1 MKKISII
8 VPCFNEQEVIQKTY
22 GRLRELSLPGYEKEI
37 LFVDDGSRDRTP
49 EILKGFA
56 ARDPQ
61 VRVLL
66 FVRNFGHQP
75 AVSAGI
81 AHCSGDAAVILDADL
96 QDPPE
101 LIGEMLEKW
110 EEGNEIVYGKRLKRK
125 GESVF
130 KKMTAWA
137 YYRVLGML
145 GGNYIPRDTGDFRLI
160 DRKVCDYLNALS
172 EHNRFLRGLTAW
184 AGFSSCPVEYIREE
198 RAAGETKYTL
208 KKMLRLAGDGI
219 AAFSDRPLKL
229 PLYFGIGLMLISA
242 VYLVLGIIF
251 GVLGIWPAYHVLF
264 AITFLLL
271 SLFGIFLG
279 IMGMYLGRMYDEL
292 KDRPLYMIKEKV
304 NFS

>member
-1 MKKISII
+1 
-8 VPCFNEQEVIQKTY
+8 
-22 GRLRELSLPGYEKEI
+22 
-37 LFVDDGSRDRTP
+37 
-49 EILKGFA
+49 
-56 ARDPQ
+56 
-61 VRVLL
+61 
-66 FVRNFGHQP
+66 
-75 AVSAGI
+75 
-81 AHCSGDAAVILDADL
+81 
-96 QDPPE
+96 
-101 LIGEMLEKW
+101 MLEKW

-198 RAAGETKYTL
+198 RAAGKTKYTL

-229 PLYFGIGLMLISA
+229 PWHRQIGLMLISA

>member
-22 GRLRELSLPGYEKEI
+22 ERLRKLSLPGYEKEI

-66 FVRNFGHQP
+66 FVSNFGHQP

-198 RAAGETKYTL
+198 RAAGKTKYTL